1 MNYINSVENKV
12 FKEIA
17 SLKNKKYRYLNKCYL
32 VEGVKF
38 VQESIKCCSKI
49 RYIIVS
55 ESKFD
60 DLDEKFKFDS
70 LNLEIIIFS
79 KNLFSKIKQTENDQG
94 IIACLEMED
103 NYQNFDFEKGIYFLI
118 DKIQDPGNLGTIIR
132 TAVAVGALGVIIVKG
147 TVDLYNDKVLRS
159 TMGAIFK
166 INIYFVDG
174 YFFLNNFLKNDF
186 KIVIADSHSNNI
198 YFNENLT
205 GKIILVVGNE
215 GSGISSELKKF
226 NCTDVCIPMSSDLE
240 SLNVAQALSIIAFE
254 YVRQS
259 QFK

>member
-1 MNYINSVENKV
+1 MNYIDSVDNRV
-12 FKEIA
+12 FKSVL

-38 VQESIKCCSKI
+38 VQESIKYFSKLK
-49 RYIIVS
+49 YLIVD
-55 ESKFD
+55 ESKFE
-60 DLDEKFKFDS
+60 DLDKKFKFDF
-70 LNLEIIIFS
+70 LNMETIVFS
-79 KNLFSKIKQTENDQG
+79 KKLFSKIKQTENDQG
-94 IIACLEMED
+94 IIACLKMEE
-103 NYQNFDFEKGIYFLI
+103 NNQNFNFDKGIYILI

-166 INIYFVDG
+166 INIYFVDE
-174 YFFLNNFLKNDF
+174 YSFLDEFLKNDF
-186 KIVIADSHSNNI
+186 KIIVADSHSNNI

-215 GSGISSELKKF
+215 GNGISEELKSF
-226 NCTDVCIPMSSDLE
+226 DSSDVCIPMSNDLE

>member
-1 MNYINSVENKV
+1 MNYINSFENKI
-12 FKEIA
+12 FKEVF
-17 SLKNKKYRYLNKCYL
+17 SLKNKKYRYLYRSYL
-32 VEGVKF
+32 IEGVKF
-38 VQESIKCCSKI
+38 VQESIKCHSKI
-49 RYIIVS
+49 KYIIIN

-60 DLDEKFKFDS
+60 DLDNKFKFNS
-70 LNLEIIIFS
+70 LNLDIMVFS
-79 KNLFSKIKQTENDQG
+79 KKLFSKIKQTENDQG
-94 IIACLEMED
+94 IIACLKMEHD
-103 NYQNFDFEKGIYFLI
+103 YQNFNFEKGIYILI

-166 INIYFVDG
+166 IKIYFVDECS
-174 YFFLNNFLKNDF
+174 FLDSFLKNDF
-186 KIVIADSHSNNI
+186 KIIIADSHSNNI
-198 YFNENLT
+198 YFNEDLS
-205 GKIILVVGNE
+205 GKVVLVVGNE
-215 GSGISSELKKF
+215 GNGISEELKKF
-226 NCTDVCIPMSSDLE
+226 NFIDVSIPMSNDLE